1 MPAILEN
8 PLGFRFAVTFFIG
21 GLVPNLLDLRFKRV
35 SGLEAKVT
43 TTSVQEGGQNLYT
56 HRLPDRVDYGNL
68 TLERGFVVGSLL
80 NVELNL
86 ILSTAKFPTS
96 NVLVTLLHETGAPI
110 SAWLFIK
117 TYPVRWATSD
127 LDATQEQVVID
138 TIELAYTRMQAI
150 RI

>member
-1 MPAILEN
+1 MLEN